1 MLPKLPQA
9 HSWVPESSTQKLLV
23 DNKKN
28 PAAAASS
35 KNGLKM
41 GGGKFSSPEKK
52 SNIAKL
58 LQEKSA
64 NQKPL

>member
-9 HSWVPESSTQKLLV
+9 HSWVPESSTHTKLLI

-28 PAAAASS
+28 PSAASS
-35 KNGLKM
+35 RGVLKM
-41 GGGKFSSPEKK
+41 ASGKVSSPEKK
-52 SNIAKL
+52 SNTAL
-58 LQEKSA
+58 MHSEK